1 MARLNWSTTNSQV
14 TDEIIYRTG
23 AAAGGLYHDM
33 FYSKAAKP
41 IVISTGSGGGG
52 TVLTDGVDYTVAG
65 IIATVPNNIASI
77 APDVIYSTVAITNAA
92 YHSTKL
98 YCSYYP
104 LGDLVEAADDKQNQL
119 TAPPWRSSEAT
130 TYSATAGVIVERGL
144 RHYASTGKSGNTNKD
159 PLNQINS
166 PYWICS
172 PGIDKLM
179 EMAINGTVGME
190 MHPSLDRGGSEYS
203 ALLKVDEAT
212 IEGTAYEFYRI
223 ALDGTT
229 VTGDADYEAAL
240 DIGGSN
246 QSAFVDI
253 YAPEVASSRSM
264 IDMGEYGIVAQ
275 SDSGESDTL
284 GEAQADR
291 FQGHDINLGGLTT
304 GGNNNDNYFAAVEY
318 SNTSNFNVD
327 LITGFVDDGT
337 NGTPRTGLTTRA
349 KQLVNGAA
357 YIISMIPA

>member
-1 MARLNWSTTNSQV
+1 MAKLNWSTTNSQV
-14 TDEIIYRTG
+14 TDEIIYVSSSV
-23 AAAGGLYHDM
+23 AVGLYHDF

-41 IVISTGSGGGG
+41 IVISTASGGGG
-52 TVLTDGVDYTVAG
+52 TVLTETTDYTIGGV
-65 IIATVPNNIASI
+65 ISTVPANIASI
-77 APDVIYSTVAITNAA
+77 SPDVIYSTVAITNTA
-92 YHSTKL
+92 YHDTKL

-104 LGDLVEAADDKQNQL
+104 LGDLAEASDFKQNQL
-119 TAPPWRSSEAT
+119 SAPPWRADEAT
-130 TYSATAGVIVERGL
+130 TYSTVGTIVERGL
-144 RHYASTGKSGNTNKD
+144 RHYASTGKASNTNKD

-166 PYWICS
+166 PYWFCS

-190 MHPSLDRGGSEYS
+190 MHPTLDRGGSEYT
-203 ALLKVDEAT
+203 ALMKIDEAT

-240 DIGGSN
+240 DVGGSN

-253 YAPEVASSRSM
+253 FAPEVASSRSM
-264 IDMGEYGIVAQ
+264 IDMGEYGLVAQ

-284 GEAQADR
+284 GEVQADR
-291 FQGHDINLGGLTT
+291 IQGHYHDFRAPTGTGASQNLGGT
-304 GGNNNDNYFAAVEY
+304 NNGSGSEIEDDYVK
-318 SNTSNFNVD
+318 D
-327 LITGFVDDGT
+327 PITDGT
-337 NGTPRTGLTTRA
+337 NGTPRTGSTTRG